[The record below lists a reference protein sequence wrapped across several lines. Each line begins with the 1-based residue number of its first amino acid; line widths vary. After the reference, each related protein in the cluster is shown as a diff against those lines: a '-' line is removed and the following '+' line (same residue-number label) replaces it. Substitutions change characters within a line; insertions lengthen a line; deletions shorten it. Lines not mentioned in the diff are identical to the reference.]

1 MQTNFWQKANAN
13 ERSKLSNY
21 FLNVMFYGITMA
33 SWWIMWNAKLIGAKL
48 LRILLKVTCMQQ
60 KTQIC

>member
-21 FLNVMFYGITMA
+21 FLNVMFYGIMMA
-33 SWWIMWNAKLIGAKL
+33 SWWIMWNAKFIGAKL
-48 LRILLKVTCMQQ
+48 LWILLKVTCMQQ